1 MNIKAWRQYLWATG
15 IVVCLSAAA
24 VASAQDKLLA
34 FPGAEGGGCY
44 TTGGRGGTV
53 YHVTTLED
61 DENNKGS
68 LRYAVYQSGP
78 RTIVFDVAGTI
89 RLKSDLVIANGD
101 VTIAGQTAPG
111 DGICLRDYC
120 FHIKADNV
128 IVRYIRSR
136 LGDAAKAESDAAWA
150 RNQKNVIIDHCSF
163 SWSVDETASFYGMEN
178 FTLQWCYI
186 TESLA
191 ASIHVKGAHGYG
203 GLWGGKNASYHHNL
217 LAHHY
222 SRTPRLVGNDESP
235 EDASIDL
242 RNNVIY
248 NWGPVLGCYGGSGGS
263 YNFVNN
269 YYKPGPATDQ
279 KSQIAGR
286 ITMPAFNTDYYTH
299 GEFYLSGNR
308 FDYSSPYLSQKT
320 ISYAKASNEDNLE
333 GLHVT
338 ENAYATKDDYI
349 ASREFSFYP
358 TTTHTADI
366 AYEKVL
372 RYGGCCLRRD
382 AVDERV
388 SNDVRSGGYSYVSG
402 NQGSNGSTG
411 GLIDTPDD
419 VGGYVEYTATELEL
433 INKLDSDGDGIPDNW
448 EDMYGLDPTNPADA
462 LNTHKSGY
470 TWLEYYLSTLVN
482 SITTQCLSLESS
494 SIAECETADE
504 SADWQVSAQSVSIK
518 GASALRAYNMSG
530 VPCDYVVGDY
540 MWLGRLDKGLYVVVA
555 DMGDGRVLTKKIL
568 YGE

>member
-1 MNIKAWRQYLWATG
+1 MKRTNRKPYLPVLALVACWAMAF
-15 IVVCLSAAA
+15 S
-24 VASAQDKLLA
+24 ASAEDKLLA

-61 DENNKGS
+61 DEYDTGS

-89 RLKSDLVIANGD
+89 CLKSDLVIANGD

-111 DGICLRDYC
+111 DGICLRDHC

-150 RNQKNVIIDHCSF
+150 RNQKNIIIDHCSF
-163 SWSVDETASFYGMEN
+163 SWSVDETASFYGVEN
-178 FTLQWCYI
+178 FTLQWCYV

-191 ASIHVKGAHGYG
+191 ASVHVKGAHGYG
-203 GLWGGKNASYHHNL
+203 GLWGGKNASFHHNL

-235 EDASIDL
+235 EDASVDL

-248 NWGPVLGCYGGSGGS
+248 NWGPVLGCYGGTGGS
-263 YNFVNN
+263 YNFINN

-286 ITMPAFNTDYYTH
+286 ITQAEFNTDYYTH
-299 GEFYLSGNR
+299 GEYYLSGNR

-320 ISYAKASNEDNLE
+320 INYAKASDEDNLE

-338 ENAYATKDDYI
+338 ENSYATKDDYV
-349 ASREFSFYP
+349 ASHEYP
-358 TTTHTADI
+358 FTSTTTHTADV
-366 AYEKVL
+366 AYEKIL

-382 AVDERV
+382 AIDERV
-388 SNDVRSGGYSYVSG
+388 SNDVRNGGYSYVSG
-402 NQGSNGSTG
+402 SQGANGSTG

-419 VGGYVEYTATELEL
+419 VGGYVEYAATELEM
-433 INKLDSDGDGIPDNW
+433 INKLDTDGDGIPDNW
-448 EDMYGLDPTNPADA
+448 EDMYGLDPTNPDDA
-462 LNTHKSGY
+462 RSTHKSGY
-470 TWLEYYLSTLVN
+470 PWLEYYLSTLVN
-482 SITTQCLSLESS
+482 SITTQCLSLEPS
-494 SIAECETADE
+494 SITACEENGGHD
-504 SADWQVSAQSVSIK
+504 DWQVTAESVAIK
-518 GASALRAYNMSG
+518 GASALRAYNMAG

-540 MWLGRLDKGLYVVVA
+540 MWLGRLDKGMYVVVA
-555 DMGDGRVLTKKIL
+555 DMGDGRVLSKKICC
-568 YGE
+568 GQ